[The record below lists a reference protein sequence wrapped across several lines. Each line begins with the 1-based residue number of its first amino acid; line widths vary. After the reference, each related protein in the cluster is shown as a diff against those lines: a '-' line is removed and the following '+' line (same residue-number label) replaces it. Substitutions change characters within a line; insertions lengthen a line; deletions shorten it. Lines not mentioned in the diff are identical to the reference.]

1 MPAKITAAAPQQK
14 KKHGFLFEIK
24 KNWVLYLMT
33 VPGILFFLVFSY
45 IPMGGLVMAFQNF
58 NLVKGIFGSEFGGL
72 NNFKFLFADG
82 TRQTVLKV
90 IGNTLYLNILFIFF
104 STLASVALAI
114 IFNEVRNKH
123 VKKVTQTLSI
133 LPYFVSWAVIAL
145 FLEGFLKADGGML
158 STFLAQ
164 HGMNISFYSDPGPWR
179 LILVIM
185 RIWQGAGYGAIVYI
199 ATITGMDPGIYEAA
213 EIDGAS
219 RWQQI
224 IHLTLPMLK
233 PTIVLMTLFSVGRIF
248 YGDFG
253 MIYGLVQDNSM
264 LFSTTDVIDT
274 YVYRMLRQ
282 LNNYGKCARLCVRLL
297 CQQSGPPLRARFRH
311 FLKRGVFLMTSTAQ
325 PVKIRKPLGDRI
337 LSVVCY
343 IIAIVFAICCLIP
356 FIMALSASFTS
367 EVGLARNGFA
377 LYPTEF
383 SAQAYKLLFRTSQI
397 FQSYGVS
404 LFVTIF
410 GTFLSLVTS
419 VLLAYPLSTGQ
430 LKYGSQINFFVY
442 FTMLFS
448 GGLVPSYMLISRYLH
463 MKDSIW
469 VLIIPILINPWNMFL
484 LRNFFTS
491 IPASMAESA
500 RIDGANDFTIMWK
513 IILPCATPALAT
525 IGLFYALAYWN
536 NWFQALMYID
546 KSALKPLQ
554 AIIME
559 MLRNTEFLKQ
569 MAGQIGISSLDLPTT
584 TSKMATAMVTIG
596 PIVLVYPFVQKYFT
610 SGIMVGSV
618 KG

>member
-1 MPAKITAAAPQQK
+1 MPSKITAAAPQQK

-274 YVYRMLRQ
+274 YVSRMLRQ
-282 LNNYGKCARLCVRLL
+282 LNNYG
-297 CQQSGPPLRARFRH
+297 
-311 FLKRGVFLMTSTAQ
+311 MSTA
-325 PVKIRKPLGDRI
+325 
-337 LSVVCY
+337 
-343 IIAIVFAICCLIP
+343 
-356 FIMALSASFTS
+356 
-367 EVGLARNGFA
+367 VGLI
-377 LYPTEF
+377 
-383 SAQAYKLLFRTSQI
+383 Q
-397 FQSYGVS
+397 
-404 LFVTIF
+404 
-410 GTFLSLVTS
+410 S
-419 VLLAYPLSTGQ
+419 VLG
-430 LKYGSQINFFVY
+430 FVFVY
-442 FTMLFS
+442 FANNLARRFE
-448 GGLVPSYMLISRYLH
+448 P
-463 MKDSIW
+463 DS
-469 VLIIPILINPWNMFL
+469 
-484 LRNFFTS
+484 
-491 IPASMAESA
+491 
-500 RIDGANDFTIMWK
+500 
-513 IILPCATPALAT
+513 
-525 IGLFYALAYWN
+525 
-536 NWFQALMYID
+536 
-546 KSALKPLQ
+546 
-554 AIIME
+554 AI
-559 MLRNTEFLKQ
+559 F
-569 MAGQIGISSLDLPTT
+569 
-584 TSKMATAMVTIG
+584 
-596 PIVLVYPFVQKYFT
+596 
-610 SGIMVGSV
+610 
-618 KG
+618 